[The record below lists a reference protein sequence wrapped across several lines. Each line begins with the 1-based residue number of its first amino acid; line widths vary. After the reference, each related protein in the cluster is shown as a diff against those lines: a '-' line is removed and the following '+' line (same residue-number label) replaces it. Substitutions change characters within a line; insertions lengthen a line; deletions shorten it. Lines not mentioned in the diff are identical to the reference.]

1 MQRSVSRPSLI
12 AMKLDPTLP
21 AWPQIAAI
29 LEQRIADG
37 TYPPGTRLP
46 GAVPLAA
53 EFGVASSTAARAV
66 QDLKRRGLVT
76 ASPGWGTFV
85 AQKG

>member
-1 MQRSVSRPSLI
+1 MDVAQPPWRR
-12 AMKLDPTLP
+12 
-21 AWPQIAAI
+21 IAAA

-37 TYPPGTRLP
+37 TYASGSRLP
-46 GAVPLAA
+46 GTVPLSV
-53 EFGVASSTAARAV
+53 EFGVAPSTVAKAV

-85 AQKG
+85 V

>member
-1 MQRSVSRPSLI
+1 MIR
-12 AMKLDPTLP
+12 MD
-21 AWPQIAAI
+21 AAQPPWRRVATA

-37 TYPPGTRLP
+37 TYAPGSRLP
-46 GAVPLAA
+46 GAVPLSV
-53 EFGVASSTAARAV
+53 EFGVAPSTVAKAV

-85 AQKG
+85 V